1 MKRTAVLLLFGGES
15 TEHTVSISSARNVF
29 AALDD
34 TKYDVILGY
43 IDQTGKWWL
52 LDNLTDPIDVVG
64 APQILPVLGT
74 KKFVTIPNNEDVSLD
89 VILPILH
96 GANGEDGTVQGLAQL
111 MHIPIVGCGVA
122 SSAVA
127 MDKVLTKQLLEH
139 NGIKT
144 VPYEVHLSG
153 EAFSS
158 FGQLSSR
165 LGSPLFIKPANSG
178 SSVGISKVNDDA
190 ELSVAI
196 NEAHHH
202 DKKVLIEKAITAREL
217 EVGALGSGIAA
228 RISGVGEICPD
239 REFYNFES
247 KYDSSSQ
254 TQAIIPAGISDEQ
267 RDEIRAI
274 AAKAY
279 GILGCEGLARIDFFL
294 SDDNIIY
301 INEIN
306 TLPGFTNISMY
317 PKLWRQEGLT
327 YSSLIDSLI
336 VDALEK

>member
-74 KKFVTIPNNEDVSLD
+74 KKFVTIPNNEDVNPD

-111 MHIPIVGCGVA
+111 MHIPIVGCGVV

-196 NEAHHH
+196 NEAHRH

-254 TQAIIPAGISDEQ
+254 TRAVIPAGISDEQ